1 MTREELLAL
10 PRADQSKSLIEWDKV
25 LLVPTDETY
34 WDNKSW
40 RIFAVI
46 GMTMRHGV
54 LQATHLITEG
64 DIIDWVSSNITPH
77 IDMLADY
84 DNSIG
89 IFNQTYHLQV
99 YGGGGT
105 IFIKFV
111 QPSSYRSL

>member
-10 PRADQSKSLIEWDKV
+10 PRADQSESLIEWDKV

-99 YGGGGT
+99 YGCGFT
-105 IFIKFV
+105 IFMKFV
-111 QPSSYRSL
+111 IPSKMRGL